1 MDNKQTF
8 CSGNHILVG
17 LGGTGGK
24 ILKAFKMRMFEEFSP
39 EQRDKQPVALV
50 YVDSTDEMMP
60 KDGRA
65 REDFKVM
72 GEDASFTNNEF
83 FNIKAVDVEY
93 ILDHINNYPTVRG
106 IVDNAQAV
114 KSSIGSIGQAAG
126 QKRRAGRLLF
136 AANAKGYLNNLTNA
150 YAKCEAI
157 SGNSD
162 KTTFYIFAGLSG
174 GTGSG
179 AIIDAVV
186 QTRKQYPE
194 SKILVFA
201 MMPEYNLPKADMDQG
216 RYYQNGYA
224 ALNELNALQSGRW
237 APHDVT
243 GSGPANLFNFRTKG
257 VADGLSIYSN
267 INENGLTVNSLK
279 ELPKIVSD
287 YVFAKIYFVNDEDEV
302 NDDIVRAY
310 NFENMDSFAL
320 EYDEN
325 GRPDANGAVPVART
339 KKINSF
345 GIKRVIYPELRI
357 LKHIIYVLGEKVLYQ
372 FKYNNWRENQG
383 FVNEERN
390 KDYRR
395 DYLNKDNLMAWMLDQ
410 QHLTLE
416 KKILESDT
424 EYPMFADYWHDK
436 AIAYAEEAK
445 KADNPLNELDNI
457 LADFYTSHF
466 REDGVENFY
475 NAKANAIPEIAKEVR
490 RNIEHSLFEKWR
502 QGDISIIELKK
513 VSTLLLERM
522 GEIRKELD
530 AAVKDENEAYK
541 SVDAVRAENVKE
553 WGQLGVLARMVGKGA
568 RLYAQHQELLTECY
582 TSKTMIVALE
592 FAKRLAARVFME
604 LSQMDAEIS
613 AFGQRITDAI
623 EETEKLITAQR
634 KVNKGLEDM
643 RGAIIE
649 VCEDE
654 AMKVFENDIAI
665 DKIEMPNIAR
675 QIREAI
681 LPQREF
687 ISFGNIL
694 PDISVDDI
702 IFALNTR
709 LPEVVR
715 TKHAEKVD
723 PDKRVLGLNILSQLQ
738 QKLSTDDDIKA
749 FAQKIVAQS
758 GMFLK
763 LNTDQMQLHL
773 RNNEGTLSPTNPAS
787 VNKKAILVS
796 IPSPEGNESLARFA
810 TKLEKA
816 FKDSFNHATAR
827 TSIIVNAKSPRKDEL
842 SIVTVGYCFPM
853 RAIEWMQPYKERY
866 DSFLHTGNQAT
877 DTSNAILLHSEG
889 DGSNYPSLFACEEID
904 FATQDDTA
912 DKNDNT
918 SNTTTTT
925 TTGNVGTGSMPPPL
939 LSVYVAQDGRQTGPF
954 DYAALEKKVAEGV
967 LKPDTLV
974 WKEGLSAWTP
984 ADQVQELKALFLP
997 KMPPPLPGVPGMP
1010 PLPV

>member
-1 MDNKQTF
+1 
-8 CSGNHILVG
+8 
-17 LGGTGGK
+17 
-24 ILKAFKMRMFEEFSP
+24 
-39 EQRDKQPVALV
+39 
-50 YVDSTDEMMP
+50 
-60 KDGRA
+60 
-65 REDFKVM
+65 
-72 GEDASFTNNEF
+72 
-83 FNIKAVDVEY
+83 
-93 ILDHINNYPTVRG
+93 
-106 IVDNAQAV
+106 
-114 KSSIGSIGQAAG
+114 
-126 QKRRAGRLLF
+126 
-136 AANAKGYLNNLTNA
+136 
-150 YAKCEAI
+150 
-157 SGNSD
+157 
-162 KTTFYIFAGLSG
+162 
-174 GTGSG
+174 
-179 AIIDAVV
+179 
-186 QTRKQYPE
+186 
-194 SKILVFA
+194 
-201 MMPEYNLPKADMDQG
+201 
-216 RYYQNGYA
+216 
-224 ALNELNALQSGRW
+224 
-237 APHDVT
+237 
-243 GSGPANLFNFRTKG
+243 
-257 VADGLSIYSN
+257 
-267 INENGLTVNSLK
+267 
-279 ELPKIVSD
+279 
-287 YVFAKIYFVNDEDEV
+287 
-302 NDDIVRAY
+302 
-310 NFENMDSFAL
+310 
-320 EYDEN
+320 
-325 GRPDANGAVPVART
+325 
-339 KKINSF
+339 
-345 GIKRVIYPELRI
+345 
-357 LKHIIYVLGEKVLYQ
+357 
-372 FKYNNWRENQG
+372 
-383 FVNEERN
+383 
-390 KDYRR
+390 
-395 DYLNKDNLMAWMLDQ
+395 
-410 QHLTLE
+410 
-416 KKILESDT
+416 
-424 EYPMFADYWHDK
+424 
-436 AIAYAEEAK
+436 
-445 KADNPLNELDNI
+445 
-457 LADFYTSHF
+457 
-466 REDGVENFY
+466 
-475 NAKANAIPEIAKEVR
+475 
-490 RNIEHSLFEKWR
+490 
-502 QGDISIIELKK
+502 
-513 VSTLLLERM
+513 
-522 GEIRKELD
+522 
-530 AAVKDENEAYK
+530 
-541 SVDAVRAENVKE
+541 
-553 WGQLGVLARMVGKGA
+553 
-568 RLYAQHQELLTECY
+568 
-582 TSKTMIVALE
+582 
-592 FAKRLAARVFME
+592 
-604 LSQMDAEIS
+604 
-613 AFGQRITDAI
+613 
-623 EETEKLITAQR
+623 
-634 KVNKGLEDM
+634 
-643 RGAIIE
+643 
-649 VCEDE
+649 

-904 FATQDDTA
+904 FAAQDDTA

-974 WKEGLSAWTP
+974 WKEGLPAWTP

-997 KMPPPLPGVPGMP
+997 KMPPPLPSVPGMP